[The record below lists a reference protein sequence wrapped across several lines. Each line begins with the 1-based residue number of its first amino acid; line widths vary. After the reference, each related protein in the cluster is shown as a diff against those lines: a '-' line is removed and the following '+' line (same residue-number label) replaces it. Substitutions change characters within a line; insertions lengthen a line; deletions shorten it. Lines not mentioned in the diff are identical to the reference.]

1 MPAPRMEVTTPMK
14 RVTSTLLIAMLAL
27 PAIALAAV
35 DKFKGEGTEQPKTT
49 VRFEVRAKDTIENFR
64 TEQVRYHCDE
74 RKSFRANPP
83 EFPRDI
89 DVDRDGEFN
98 DSYALTDEDN
108 KVKIKFKGKVDGKL
122 IDRKNAKGAKN
133 DDKDDDRDRRSGDY
147 NKAKG
152 EMEFHARYKSDG
164 DRCESRTI
172 DWKAKVF

>member
-1 MPAPRMEVTTPMK
+1 MK
-14 RVTSTLLIAMLAL
+14 RVTSTVLIAMMAL
-27 PAIALAAV
+27 PAVALAAV

-49 VRFEVRAKDTIENFR
+49 VRFEVRAKDTIEDFR
-64 TEQVRYHCDE
+64 AEQVRYHCDE

-89 DVDRDGEFN
+89 DVDSDGEFD

-122 IDRKNAKGAKN
+122 VDRKNAKSAKN
-133 DDKDDDRDRRSGDY
+133 DDNDEDNDRDRKSRHY

-172 DWKAKVF
+172 DWKAKIF